1 MQHQICDSL
10 AILLHE
16 IMAWEKCTSYKLRVV
31 DKLRLREVGLPWV
44 TMPVNDESSMS
55 PLHSTASNVI

>member
-10 AILLHE
+10 AILLYK

-31 DKLRLREVGLPWV
+31 GKLRLREVGLPWV